1 MPTTPV
7 PSSLSDRQRSI
18 LELLLN
24 LIAQIPGVAAIV
36 IGGSH
41 ARGTARSDS
50 DIDVGLYYHAANP
63 FPIDQLVSAAGTI
76 ATTQPVVT
84 GFYDWGPW
92 VNGGAWIQTEAG
104 KIDLLYRSLDQV
116 VKTIDEAQR
125 GIYYHNYLQQ
135 PSFGFSS
142 IIYLAETQCCLPLI
156 DQAANLTELKKR
168 VAAYPPEL
176 RHRLIRDSLTTAEF
190 TLVHARD
197 FGSRGDRFNTV
208 GCIARAAYFLIH
220 TFFAVN
226 ETYYFG
232 DKGCIEALQSFPI
245 LAADLAHRIEAALAP
260 TENDAQVLSQR
271 VADLIELFRETVD
284 LVRGDY
290 TPKFGL

>member
-1 MPTTPV
+1 
-7 PSSLSDRQRSI
+7 
-18 LELLLN
+18 
-24 LIAQIPGVAAIV
+24 
-36 IGGSH
+36 
-41 ARGTARSDS
+41 
-50 DIDVGLYYHAANP
+50 
-63 FPIDQLVSAAGTI
+63 
-76 ATTQPVVT
+76 
-84 GFYDWGPW
+84 
-92 VNGGAWIQTEAG
+92 
-104 KIDLLYRSLDQV
+104 LLYRSLDQV

-208 GCIARAAYFLIH
+208 GCIARAAYFLIQPAPALRSPI
-220 TFFAVN
+220 TDYRSPI
-226 ETYYFG
+226 TDYF
-232 DKGCIEALQSFPI
+232 
-245 LAADLAHRIEAALAP
+245 
-260 TENDAQVLSQR
+260 
-271 VADLIELFRETVD
+271 
-284 LVRGDY
+284 
-290 TPKFGL
+290 